1 MNIAIFT
8 DSFLPGVG
16 GTENAVL
23 GFADA
28 LVESGN
34 NVFVAQNLIDNIK
47 ILLNLMLLE
56 QKVLK

>member
-8 DSFLPGVG
+8 DSFLLGVD

-34 NVFVAQNLIDNIK
+34 NVLVCCPKFIRR
-47 ILLNLMLLE
+47 
-56 QKVLK
+56 